1 MRKLLLL
8 VVILCMF
15 GCERLTKNAKHLQS
29 GFTGLN
35 RRITLYGC
43 DGAIIQSWQGKFM
56 VELNGPTASWI
67 NDDNKEV
74 KISGTF
80 VIEEF

>member
-1 MRKLLLL
+1 MRKLLIIMI
-8 VVILCMF
+8 ILCF
-15 GCERLTKNAKHLQS
+15 TGCEKLTKNVKHFQS
-29 GFTGLN
+29 GLTGLN

-43 DGAIIQSWQGKFM
+43 DGHAIQSWEGKFM

-67 NDDNKEV
+67 SDNNKEV